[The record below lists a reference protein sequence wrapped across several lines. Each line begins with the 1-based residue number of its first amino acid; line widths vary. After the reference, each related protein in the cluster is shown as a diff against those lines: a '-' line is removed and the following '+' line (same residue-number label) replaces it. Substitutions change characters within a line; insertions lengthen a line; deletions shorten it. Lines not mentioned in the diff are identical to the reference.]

1 MHLEVTAT
9 LNELVRSSTEEPPSM
24 SKLQINR
31 CHHCHHYQSQTIAYP
46 RPRYIDGII
55 FNQE

>member
-24 SKLQINR
+24 SKLQIN
-31 CHHCHHYQSQTIAYP
+31 HHRHHNQSQTIA
-46 RPRYIDGII
+46 
-55 FNQE
+55 